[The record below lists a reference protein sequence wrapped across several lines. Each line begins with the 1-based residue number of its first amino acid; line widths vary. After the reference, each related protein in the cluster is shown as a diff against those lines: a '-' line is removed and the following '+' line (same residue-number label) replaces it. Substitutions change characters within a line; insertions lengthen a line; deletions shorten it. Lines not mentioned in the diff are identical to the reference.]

1 VIFLIFNLSWISL
14 IVLIDLYLLKG
25 EEYMKV
31 IIVGGVAIGPKV
43 AARLRRIN
51 PEAEITILEKGSLI
65 SYGGCGL
72 PMYLANYVPQLE
84 DLMMTSYGVMR
95 DAEFF

>member
-1 VIFLIFNLSWISL
+1 
-14 IVLIDLYLLKG
+14 
-25 EEYMKV
+25 MKV

-51 PEAEITILEKGSLI
+51 QDAEITILERGNLI

-72 PMYLANYVPQLE
+72 PLYLGMLQGKGFHQVTYLEGGLSVSNANFSQ
-84 DLMMTSYGVMR
+84 
-95 DAEFF
+95 